1 MLELSVGIICGNL
14 PLLRPY
20 FQKFFQS
27 ALSTGAIG
35 SRTAQYGSNT
45 GNAKLGSKL
54 SYSHGGFKR
63 MTDGKSSTQTTSN
76 GLDSVS
82 EIEMKGLGH
91 GQNGLA
97 QHGIERMGQRP
108 WSPAMDPYEK
118 GIIRVQTEIAV
129 QEEDRQSW
137 TPGYAK

>member
-1 MLELSVGIICGNL
+1 
-14 PLLRPY
+14 
-20 FQKFFQS
+20 
-27 ALSTGAIG
+27 
-35 SRTAQYGSNT
+35 
-45 GNAKLGSKL
+45 
-54 SYSHGGFKR
+54 

-82 EIEMKGLGH
+82 EIEMKGLAH

-97 QHGIERMGQRP
+97 LHGGDRKGQRP
-108 WSPAMDPYEK
+108 WSPAIDSRDK

-129 QEEDRQSW
+129 QEEDRESW